1 MHLDLHSGGRIRDSF
16 QGALEL
22 LKASSG
28 LLVLFVLLPQ
38 AARGTA
44 YYVSCTGNDNNIG
57 TSTSTP
63 WATLVKAS
71 SHTYAAGD
79 ELLLQDGCV
88 WTTGTLQPTGSGA
101 SGNPILLANYGTGA
115 LPRIIADNAAAVYL
129 LNLSYWTVQNL
140 DLSQVNQTPQ
150 ALDSG
155 NQHGKD
161 ADLHADTYMWAVLEI
176 RAENSSSTCTTT
188 CTSNNITIENLV
200 VHDGQWIGIFAE
212 AGFYN
217 SGDTGTGYINNL
229 TIQNVEVRG
238 NQAAGIAVEGTF
250 LGQNAFRCSN
260 VQVLN
265 SWVYDNGGDGIVI
278 LQVNGGVSQG
288 NHTAYNGLVRNARV
302 GNWTWNSQNVNIQ
315 FNESD
320 HNKTPLSD
328 LNDTHARDGGGYDLD
343 LGSINSTVQYNWSH
357 DNYGEGVLLLAWPVG
372 FSYHCCTTI
381 NATVRYNVFERDAQ
395 KQAGGITIFGGVN
408 PGWIYGNTVY
418 NVAARPDSTGAFN
431 GTGGVLTSSIYAK
444 SGSPRLYIYN
454 NNFITDGT
462 VNPSADDTMVWGD
475 GKGTFTFNN
484 NSWHRVEGGDDW
496 YWSGDITSFSAWQGK
511 GFDSADM
518 DVSPSIIGTLG
529 AGPVAY
535 QLGSASPLI

>member
-1 MHLDLHSGGRIRDSF
+1 M
-16 QGALEL
+16 
-22 LKASSG
+22 
-28 LLVLFVLLPQ
+28 
-38 AARGTA
+38 
-44 YYVSCTGNDNNIG
+44 
-57 TSTSTP
+57 
-63 WATLVKAS
+63 
-71 SHTYAAGD
+71 
-79 ELLLQDGCV
+79 
-88 WTTGTLQPTGSGA
+88 
-101 SGNPILLANYGTGA
+101 
-115 LPRIIADNAAAVYL
+115 
-129 LNLSYWTVQNL
+129 
-140 DLSQVNQTPQ
+140 
-150 ALDSG
+150 
-155 NQHGKD
+155 
-161 ADLHADTYMWAVLEI
+161 
-176 RAENSSSTCTTT
+176 
-188 CTSNNITIENLV
+188 

-217 SGDTGTGYINNL
+217 SGDKGTGYINNL

-343 LGSINSTVQYNWSH
+343 LGSIDSTVQYNWSH

-444 SGSPRLYIYN
+444 SGSPLLYIYN

-511 GFDSADM
+511 GFDSAGM